1 MVKEMTKRDWYR
13 KYYIKNM
20 EELRLKS
27 KRRYWNNQLN
37 IIERKKRNE
46 NENEIEYKFN
56 KGKYIIE
63 FK

>member
-1 MVKEMTKRDWYR
+1 MGKDTTSRKWYR
-13 KYYIKNM
+13 EYYIKNM
-20 EELRLKS
+20 EELKLKS
-27 KRRYWNNQLN
+27 RRRYWDNQLN
-37 IIERKKRNE
+37 IVERKKR